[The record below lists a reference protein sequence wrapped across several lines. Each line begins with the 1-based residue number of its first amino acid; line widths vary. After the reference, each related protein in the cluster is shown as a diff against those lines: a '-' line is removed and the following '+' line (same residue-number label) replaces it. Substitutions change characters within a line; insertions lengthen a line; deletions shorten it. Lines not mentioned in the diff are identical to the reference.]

1 MSDFDDID
9 SEDFLII
16 EQGRW
21 RSTFDIA
28 DVFFFVSSF
37 IDKRKTLC
45 YNLLTLRGLRKYL
58 HAHLLIDISFATGQK
73 GVIS

>member
-21 RSTFDIA
+21 RSTFDTA
-28 DVFFFVSSF
+28 DVFFFISLS
-37 IDKRKTLC
+37 
-45 YNLLTLRGLRKYL
+45 LTREV
-58 HAHLLIDISFATGQK
+58 HFA
-73 GVIS
+73 IIY